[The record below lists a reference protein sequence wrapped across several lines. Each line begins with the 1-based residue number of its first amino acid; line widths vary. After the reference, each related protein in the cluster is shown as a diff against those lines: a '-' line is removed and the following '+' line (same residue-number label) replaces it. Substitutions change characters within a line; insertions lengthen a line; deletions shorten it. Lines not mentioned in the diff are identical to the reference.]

1 MRLIKTCIIA
11 ATLAL
16 SAGAALAQEGI
27 DDPTRAPYYN
37 SFAGK
42 RVAYVPVAMGFDL
55 TEGWAAGLKEA
66 LEPLGVTFEIRDP
79 NWSTDA
85 GAQAIT
91 SLISE
96 KPDVIVVHNP
106 DVQSYA
112 RLLKKAEEA
121 GIYVVQVNMRSSYS
135 TDVFVGADYVGM
147 GEQIGQRLVDKCSPA
162 NGGSGKVAITQGVL
176 TAAASIYQM
185 QGINNVLSKHPEI
198 QLVSNQAADWDAT
211 KAKNIAATVIQQHPD
226 LCAITGFWDVMDV
239 GTAAAIKESGKNVY
253 LLTQGG
259 GNRMACDGLANG
271 TYSEVVVYFV
281 PGQARD
287 MATMIKQLLQLK
299 QPAGHDQDHAVHA
312 ADLPDQGQHDAVL
325 VLGPPGQEL
334 ICRSDAGGDCR
345 PRPHLLI
352 RAETHGRIRQDR
364 ALALPP
370 RARSSSRRDPD
381 QALDRQCDPAA
392 DPARRRG
399 RLRVADPGFLRRRQ
413 HLRA

>member
-1 MRLIKTCIIA
+1 M
-11 ATLAL
+11 
-16 SAGAALAQEGI
+16 
-27 DDPTRAPYYN
+27 
-37 SFAGK
+37 
-42 RVAYVPVAMGFDL
+42 PVAMGFDL

-198 QLVSNQAADWDAT
+198 QLVSNQAADWDCD
-211 KAKNIAATVIQQHPD
+211 QGEEHRRDRHPAESRPLRHHRLLGRHGRRHRRGD
-226 LCAITGFWDVMDV
+226 QGV
-239 GTAAAIKESGKNVY
+239 GQERLSADPGRRQPDGLRRPRQRHLLRGGRLLRAGPGPRHGEHDQAAA
-253 LLTQGG
+253 
-259 GNRMACDGLANG
+259 AA
-271 TYSEVVVYFV
+271 
-281 PGQARD
+281 QA
-287 MATMIKQLLQLK
+287 
-299 QPAGHDQDHAVHA
+299 AGRHDEDHAVHA
-312 ADLPDQGQHDAVL
+312 ADLPDEGQHDAGL
-325 VLGPPGQEL
+325 VLGS
-334 ICRSDAGGDCR
+334 RR
-345 PRPHLLI
+345 PR
-352 RAETHGRIRQDR
+352 
-364 ALALPP
+364 
-370 RARSSSRRDPD
+370 
-381 QALDRQCDPAA
+381 A
-392 DPARRRG
+392 DPPSRRG
-399 RLRVADPGFLRRRQ
+399 RRKSPAPIIS
-413 HLRA
+413 

>member
-1 MRLIKTCIIA
+1 MKLFKTMILA
-11 ATLAL
+11 AAL
-16 SAGAALAQEGI
+16 VLGAGAAMAQGI
-27 DDPTRAPYYN
+27 DDPTREPYYS
-37 SFAGK
+37 SFKGK

-55 TEGWAAGLKEA
+55 TEGWAAGLREA

-112 RLLKKAEEA
+112 RLLKKAQEA

-135 TDVFVGADYVGM
+135 TDAFIGADYVGM
-147 GEQIGQRLVDKCSPA
+147 GEQIGNRLVEKCSPEK
-162 NGGSGKVAITQGVL
+162 GGSGKVAITQGVL
-176 TAAASIYQM
+176 TAAASVYQM

-198 QLVSNQAADWDAT
+198 QIVSNQAADWDAT
-211 KAKNIAATVIQQHPD
+211 KARNIAATVIQQHPD

-259 GNRMACDGLANG
+259 GNQSACDGLANG

-287 MATMIKQLLQLK
+287 MASMIKQMLQLK
-299 QPAGHDQDHAVHA
+299 QTPGSTKTTLFTPLTFLTKENMTPSSCWSLPAK
-312 ADLPDQGQHDAVL
+312 
-325 VLGPPGQEL
+325 
-334 ICRSDAGGDCR
+334 S
-345 PRPHLLI
+345 
-352 RAETHGRIRQDR
+352 
-364 ALALPP
+364 
-370 RARSSSRRDPD
+370 
-381 QALDRQCDPAA
+381 
-392 DPARRRG
+392 
-399 RLRVADPGFLRRRQ
+399 
-413 HLRA
+413 

>member
-1 MRLIKTCIIA
+1 MKLLR
-11 ATLAL
+11 TLLL
-16 SAGAALAQEGI
+16 SAAVAVGAGQSLAQEGI
-27 DDPTRAPYYN
+27 DDPTRAPYYE

-55 TEGWAAGLKEA
+55 TEGWAMGLKEA
-66 LEPLGVTFEIRDP
+66 LEPLGVTFDIRDP
-79 NWSTDA
+79 NWNTDA

-91 SLISE
+91 ALIAE

-121 GIYVVQVNMRSSYS
+121 GIYVIQVNMRSSYS
-135 TDVFVGADYVGM
+135 TDAFVGADYVGM

-198 QLVSNQAADWDAT
+198 QMVSNQAADWDST

-226 LCAITGFWDVMDV
+226 LCAITGFWDVMDI
-239 GTAAAIKESGKNVY
+239 GTAAAIKESGKDVY

-259 GNRMACDGLANG
+259 GNRMACDNIANG
-271 TYSEVVVYFV
+271 TFSEVVVYFV

-287 MATMIKQLLQLK
+287 MATMIKHLLQLK
-299 QPAGHDQDHAVHA
+299 QPAGATKTTLFTPLNFLTKDNMTSASCW
-312 ADLPDQGQHDAVL
+312 DLPAKG
-325 VLGPPGQEL
+325 
-334 ICRSDAGGDCR
+334 
-345 PRPHLLI
+345 
-352 RAETHGRIRQDR
+352 
-364 ALALPP
+364 
-370 RARSSSRRDPD
+370 
-381 QALDRQCDPAA
+381 
-392 DPARRRG
+392 
-399 RLRVADPGFLRRRQ
+399 
-413 HLRA
+413 

>member
-1 MRLIKTCIIA
+1 MRLIKTA
-11 ATLAL
+11 ALAAVLAL
-16 SAGAALAQEGI
+16 CGGTIHAQEGI
-27 DDPTRAPYYN
+27 DDPTRAPYYE
-37 SFAGK
+37 SFVGK
-42 RVAYVPVAMGFDL
+42 KVAYVPVAMGFDL

-66 LEPLGVTFEIRDP
+66 LEPLGVTFDIRDP

-91 SLISE
+91 TLIAE

-147 GEQIGQRLVDKCSPA
+147 GQQIGERLVEVCSPSK
-162 NGGSGKVAITQGVL
+162 GGSGKVAITQGVL

-259 GNRMACDGLANG
+259 GNRMVCDGLANG
-271 TYSEVVVYFV
+271 TYSESVVYFV

-299 QPAGHDQDHAVHA
+299 QPAGTTKTT
-312 ADLPDQGQHDAVL
+312 LFTPL
-325 VLGPPGQEL
+325 N
-334 ICRSDAGGDCR
+334 
-345 PRPHLLI
+345 
-352 RAETHGRIRQDR
+352 
-364 ALALPP
+364 
-370 RARSSSRRDPD
+370 
-381 QALDRQCDPAA
+381 
-392 DPARRRG
+392 
-399 RLRVADPGFLRRRQ
+399 FLRKDNMT
-413 HLRA
+413 AASCWDMPTKG

>member
-1 MRLIKTCIIA
+1 MRLLKTSIVA

-16 SAGAALAQEGI
+16 PAGSALAQGI
-27 DDPTRAPYYN
+27 DAPTREPYYS
-37 SFAGK
+37 SFQGK

-55 TEGWAAGLKEA
+55 TEGWAIGLKEA
-66 LEPLGVTFEIRDP
+66 LEPLGVTFDIRDP

-91 SLISE
+91 SLIAE

-135 TDVFVGADYVGM
+135 TDAFIGADYVGM
-147 GEQIGQRLVDKCSPA
+147 GEQIGERLVEKCSPA

-176 TAAASIYQM
+176 TAAASVYQM
-185 QGINNVLSKHPEI
+185 QGIDNVLSKHPEI

-239 GTAAAIKESGKNVY
+239 GTAAAIKESGKDVY

-259 GNRMACDGLANG
+259 GNKMACDGLNNG

-287 MATMIKQLLQLK
+287 MATMIKQMLQLK
-299 QPAGHDQDHAVHA
+299 QAPGTTKTT
-312 ADLPDQGQHDAVL
+312 LFTPL
-325 VLGPPGQEL
+325 TFLTKENMTPSSCWSLPGQN
-334 ICRSDAGGDCR
+334 
-345 PRPHLLI
+345 
-352 RAETHGRIRQDR
+352 
-364 ALALPP
+364 
-370 RARSSSRRDPD
+370 
-381 QALDRQCDPAA
+381 
-392 DPARRRG
+392 
-399 RLRVADPGFLRRRQ
+399 
-413 HLRA
+413 

>member
-1 MRLIKTCIIA
+1 MRLIKT
-11 ATLAL
+11 ATLAAAL
-16 SAGAALAQEGI
+16 ALCGGAAYAQEGI
-27 DDPTRAPYYN
+27 DDPTRAPYYD
-37 SFAGK
+37 SFTGK
-42 RVAYVPVAMGFDL
+42 KVAYVPVAMGFDL

-66 LEPLGVTFEIRDP
+66 LEPLGVIFDIRDP

-91 SLISE
+91 TLISE

-112 RLLKKAEEA
+112 RLLRKAEQA

-147 GEQIGQRLVDKCSPA
+147 GEQIGKRLVEVCSPA
-162 NGGSGKVAITQGVL
+162 KGGSGKVAITQGVL

-259 GNRMACDGLANG
+259 GNRMVCERLADG
-271 TYSEVVVYFV
+271 TFSESVVYFV

-287 MATMIKQLLQLK
+287 MASMIKQLLQLK
-299 QPAGHDQDHAVHA
+299 QPAGTNKTT
-312 ADLPDQGQHDAVL
+312 LFTPL
-325 VLGPPGQEL
+325 
-334 ICRSDAGGDCR
+334 
-345 PRPHLLI
+345 
-352 RAETHGRIRQDR
+352 T
-364 ALALPP
+364 
-370 RARSSSRRDPD
+370 
-381 QALDRQCDPAA
+381 
-392 DPARRRG
+392 
-399 RLRVADPGFLRRRQ
+399 FLRKDNMT
-413 HLRA
+413 AASCWDMPTKG

>member
-1 MRLIKTCIIA
+1 MRLIKA
-11 ATLAL
+11 LLL
-16 SAGAALAQEGI
+16 SAAVAAGAGSALAQEGI
-27 DDPTRAPYYN
+27 DDPTRAPYYE
-37 SFAGK
+37 SFTGK

-55 TEGWAAGLKEA
+55 TEGWAMGLREA
-66 LEPLGVTFEIRDP
+66 LEPLGVTFDIRDP
-79 NWSTDA
+79 NWNTDA

-91 SLISE
+91 ALISE

-147 GEQIGQRLVDKCSPA
+147 GEQIGNRLVEKCSPA

-198 QLVSNQAADWDAT
+198 QLVSNQAADWDST

-226 LCAITGFWDVMDV
+226 LCAITGFWDVMDT

-259 GNRMACDGLANG
+259 GNRMVCDNLASG
-271 TYSEVVVYFV
+271 TFSEAVVYFV

-287 MATMIKQLLQLK
+287 MATMIKHLLQLK
-299 QPAGHDQDHAVHA
+299 QPAGTTKTTLFTPLTFLTKDNMTA
-312 ADLPDQGQHDAVL
+312 ASCWDLPAKG
-325 VLGPPGQEL
+325 
-334 ICRSDAGGDCR
+334 
-345 PRPHLLI
+345 
-352 RAETHGRIRQDR
+352 
-364 ALALPP
+364 
-370 RARSSSRRDPD
+370 
-381 QALDRQCDPAA
+381 
-392 DPARRRG
+392 
-399 RLRVADPGFLRRRQ
+399 
-413 HLRA
+413 

>member
-1 MRLIKTCIIA
+1 MNLIKTSIIA
-11 ATLAL
+11 AAVAL
-16 SAGAALAQEGI
+16 SAGATVAQEGI
-27 DDPTRAPYYN
+27 DDPTRAPYYD
-37 SFAGK
+37 SFTGK
-42 RVAYVPVAMGFDL
+42 KVAYVPVAMGFDL

-112 RLLKKAEEA
+112 RLLKKAQEA

-147 GEQIGQRLVDKCSPA
+147 GEKIGQRLVDICSPA
-162 NGGSGKVAITQGVL
+162 NGVSGKVAITQGVL

-211 KAKNIAATVIQQHPD
+211 KAKNIAATVIQQNPD

-299 QPAGHDQDHAVHA
+299 QPAGTTKTTLFTPLTFLTKDNMTPAS
-312 ADLPDQGQHDAVL
+312 
-325 VLGPPGQEL
+325 
-334 ICRSDAGGDCR
+334 CW
-345 PRPHLLI
+345 
-352 RAETHGRIRQDR
+352 T
-364 ALALPP
+364 LPP
-370 RARSSSRRDPD
+370 K
-381 QALDRQCDPAA
+381 
-392 DPARRRG
+392 G
-399 RLRVADPGFLRRRQ
+399 
-413 HLRA
+413 

>member
-1 MRLIKTCIIA
+1 MRLIKT
-11 ATLAL
+11 ATLAAAL
-16 SAGAALAQEGI
+16 ALCGAAAHAQEGI
-27 DDPTRAPYYN
+27 DDPTRAPYYE
-37 SFAGK
+37 SFTGK
-42 RVAYVPVAMGFDL
+42 KVAYVPVAMGFDL

-66 LEPLGVTFEIRDP
+66 LEPLGVTFDIRDP

-91 SLISE
+91 TLIAE

-147 GEQIGQRLVDKCSPA
+147 GQQIGERLVEVCSPSK
-162 NGGSGKVAITQGVL
+162 GGSGKVAITQGVL

-259 GNRMACDGLANG
+259 GNRMVCDGLANG
-271 TYSEVVVYFV
+271 TYSESVVYFV

-287 MATMIKQLLQLK
+287 MANSIKQLLQLK
-299 QPAGHDQDHAVHA
+299 QPAGTTKTT
-312 ADLPDQGQHDAVL
+312 LFTSL
-325 VLGPPGQEL
+325 
-334 ICRSDAGGDCR
+334 
-345 PRPHLLI
+345 
-352 RAETHGRIRQDR
+352 T
-364 ALALPP
+364 
-370 RARSSSRRDPD
+370 
-381 QALDRQCDPAA
+381 
-392 DPARRRG
+392 
-399 RLRVADPGFLRRRQ
+399 FLRKDNMT
-413 HLRA
+413 AASCWDMPTKG

>member
-1 MRLIKTCIIA
+1 MRLLSA
-11 ATLAL
+11 LLVSAL
-16 SAGAALAQEGI
+16 SMLGIAPALAQDGI
-27 DDPTRAPYYN
+27 DDPTRAPYYEVF
-37 SFAGK
+37 SGK

-66 LEPLGVTFEIRDP
+66 LEPLGVTVDIRDP

-112 RLLKKAEEA
+112 RLLRRAEEA

-147 GEQIGQRLVDKCSPA
+147 GQQIGERLVEICSPA
-162 NGGSGKVAITQGVL
+162 NGKSGKVAITQGVL

-185 QGINNVLSKHPEI
+185 QGIANVLSQHPEI
-198 QLVSNQAADWDAT
+198 QLVSNQAADWDST

-226 LCAITGFWDVMDV
+226 LCAITGFWDVMDI
-239 GTAAAIKESGKNVY
+239 GTAAAIKESGKDVY

-259 GNRMACDGLANG
+259 GNRMVCDNLANG
-271 TYSEVVVYFV
+271 TFSEAVVYFV

-287 MATMIKQLLQLK
+287 MATMIKHLLQQG
-299 QPAGHDQDHAVHA
+299 QPAGTTKTTLFTPLDFVTKDNMTA
-312 ADLPDQGQHDAVL
+312 ASCWDMPSNG
-325 VLGPPGQEL
+325 
-334 ICRSDAGGDCR
+334 
-345 PRPHLLI
+345 
-352 RAETHGRIRQDR
+352 
-364 ALALPP
+364 
-370 RARSSSRRDPD
+370 
-381 QALDRQCDPAA
+381 
-392 DPARRRG
+392 
-399 RLRVADPGFLRRRQ
+399 
-413 HLRA
+413 

>member
-1 MRLIKTCIIA
+1 
-11 ATLAL
+11 
-16 SAGAALAQEGI
+16 
-27 DDPTRAPYYN
+27 
-37 SFAGK
+37 
-42 RVAYVPVAMGFDL
+42 MGFDL
-55 TEGWAAGLKEA
+55 TEGWAMGLREA
-66 LEPLGVTFEIRDP
+66 LEPLGVKFEVRDP
-79 NWSTDA
+79 NWNTDA

-91 SLISE
+91 SLIAE

-147 GEQIGQRLVDKCSPA
+147 GERIGQRMIDVCSPA

-198 QLVSNQAADWDAT
+198 ELVSNQAADWDAT

-226 LCAITGFWDVMDV
+226 LCMIVGFRDVMDV
-239 GTAAAIKESGKNVY
+239 GTAAAIKESGKKVY

-259 GNRMACDGLANG
+259 GNRMVCDGLANG
-271 TYSEVVVYFV
+271 TYSESVVYFV

-287 MATMIKQLLQLK
+287 MANMIKSCSSRSN
-299 QPAGHDQDHAVHA
+299 QPERQDDPVYEAG
-312 ADLPDQGQHDAVL
+312 LPDEGQHDAGL
-325 VLGPPGQEL
+325 LLGPAAEEL
-334 ICRSDAGGDCR
+334 VFISHDAGGASR
-345 PRPHLLI
+345 PPISHDPSRK
-352 RAETHGRIRQDR
+352 HGRIRQAPVRQYR

-370 RARSSSRRDPD
+370 RAGSCSRRDSH
-381 QALDRQCDPAA
+381 QTLGRQCDPVI
-392 DPARRRG
+392 DPSRG
-399 RLRVADPGFLRRRQ
+399 RGRVRVADHRLLRRREHISLTRQ
-413 HLRA
+413 WGESP